1 MEAPTPSSQHKWLRQ
16 LVGSWAFEGEFWMAP
31 DQPPM
36 KHTGTET
43 VEALGDLW
51 TIGRLTGET
60 PGGGQS
66 HSIMSIG
73 YDPQQ
78 KRFVG
83 TFISSMMTNMWIYNG
98 VLDERANTLTLDTE
112 GPSFADENQTAKYQ
126 DIIEILDENQRIFRS
141 QLLGPDGQW
150 VPFMKSIYRRMNN

>member
-1 MEAPTPSSQHKWLRQ
+1 
-16 LVGSWAFEGEFWMAP
+16 
-31 DQPPM
+31 
-36 KHTGTET
+36 
-43 VEALGDLW
+43 
-51 TIGRLTGET
+51 
-60 PGGGQS
+60 
-66 HSIMSIG
+66 
-73 YDPQQ
+73 
-78 KRFVG
+78 
-83 TFISSMMTNMWIYNG
+83 MMTNMWIYNG